1 MRDRLIIKAEAR
13 RLVQQGH
20 VSPILATAVVLA
32 VCFVLDR
39 LVDLTEGGSLFATF
53 QYDWAYLQAVSS
65 GDLDSIQAVLDL
77 APQATVTSLAL
88 TIAVSLFTAVLSG
101 GYCLF
106 CLDILHRR
114 EAALSTLMDGLGSA
128 GRLIWCNIL
137 IAVKIALWT
146 MLGMVPV
153 LVLGS
158 LFFTPT
164 GIVLASVLAAAPG
177 IIAAYRYRFAIYNV
191 LTDPGLSASR
201 AIALSCE
208 QTQGIKWTLFVLD
221 LSFIGWSLLSALTLG
236 LLDLWVM
243 PYKTLCD
250 LSYFEDAR
258 QRLGG
263 GDWDGSQDWNQRQ

>member
-39 LVDLTEGGSLFATF
+39 LVDLAEGGSLFATF

-153 LVLGS
+153 LVFYAHGDRS
-158 LFFTPT
+158 
-164 GIVLASVLAAAPG
+164 GVRSGRSPG
-177 IIAAYRYRFAIYNV
+177 NYRRLPLPLRHLQCPHGPGPLRQPGHRPELRA
-191 LTDPGLSASR
+191 DPGH
-201 AIALSCE
+201 
-208 QTQGIKWTLFVLD
+208 
-221 LSFIGWSLLSALTLG
+221 
-236 LLDLWVM
+236 
-243 PYKTLCD
+243 
-250 LSYFEDAR
+250 
-258 QRLGG
+258 
-263 GDWDGSQDWNQRQ
+263 